1 MGLWPFEGSL
11 SSLLATRR
19 LVLAETYPAECYRQ
33 VLSQKGR
40 FSKQRRD
47 DRAACAPDMLRLA
60 EDLALMPEG
69 LGDAIRRGFYDAD
82 GADNGFD
89 AAVGLLAMLAVL
101 RGRRGEGAASADPAV
116 VRAVEGW
123 MFGLDPARAPTGP
136 VATAAGLPTARADGG

>member
-1 MGLWPFEGSL
+1 
-11 SSLLATRR
+11 
-19 LVLAETYPAECYRQ
+19 LAETYPAECYRQ
-33 VLSQKGR
+33 VLSLKGR

-60 EDLALMPEG
+60 EGLALAPEG

-101 RGRRGEGAASADPAV
+101 RGRRGE
-116 VRAVEGW
+116 VRPRTRPRCEQWKVGCS
-123 MFGLDPARAPTGP
+123 GSTRP
-136 VATAAGLPTARADGG
+136 GLPGPPPLPAAHRQDELARNEGADDHHRQRGDEERR